1 MYTVGV
7 RDHIQVAHTLPGEV
21 FGSAQRLHGATY
33 TVAVELEREELT
45 DNGIVI
51 EPALFRR
58 ELRAVL
64 DDLDHKNLDEHR
76 AFQGKRSTTELVA
89 RHVHRELGRRL
100 PLALSAT
107 LTVTLEESP
116 TTWARYRAP
125 LPQNSG
131 DPTRR

>member
-1 MYTVGV
+1 MYTVGI
-7 RDHIQVAHTLPGEV
+7 RDHIQVAHSLHGEV

-51 EPALFRR
+51 DPSLFKH

-64 DDLDHKNLDEHR
+64 DDLDRKNLDEHE
-76 AFQGKRSTTELVA
+76 AFKGKRSTTELVA

-100 PLALSAT
+100 PIALSAT

-116 TTWARYRAP
+116 AAWARYRAP

-131 DPTRR
+131 GSTRR

>member
-7 RDHIQVAHTLPGEV
+7 RDHIQVAHSLPGEV
-21 FGSAQRLHGATY
+21 FGAAQRLHGATY
-33 TVAVELEREELT
+33 AVAVELEREELT

-51 EPALFRR
+51 EPVSFRR
-58 ELRAVL
+58 ELRVVL

-89 RHVHRELGRRL
+89 RHIHRELGRRL

-107 LTVTLEESP
+107 LTVTLEGSP

-131 DPTRR
+131 DSTRR